1 MYKAMS
7 ASIVPA
13 ASASARA
20 LAYSFLVV
28 SPGEFLRLVSRL
40 QEPLVIV
47 IPQER
52 GIVNKR
58 MVYTYATAYGGLVV
72 VTRSPSPLQLPGEA
86 MVVEAE
92 KLVAPTAVYMLLDKV
107 LREAEHGEA

>member
-1 MYKAMS
+1 MS

-20 LAYSFLVV
+20 LAYSFLIV

-40 QEPLVIV
+40 REPLVIV

-58 MVYTYATAYGGLVV
+58 MVYTYATVYGGLVI
-72 VTRSPSPLQLPGEA
+72 VTRSPGPLQLPSEA
-86 MVVEAE
+86 IVVEAE
-92 KLVAPTAVYMLLDKV
+92 RLVAPTTVYMLLDKV
-107 LREAEHGEA
+107 LQEAEHSET